1 MGNEREGFR
10 SRAVASLTTTMVS
23 SFALAGQTS
32 GLAAR
37 LRGWGQ

>member
-23 SFALAGQTS
+23 SFALADRPGS
-32 GLAAR
+32 AASR
-37 LRGWGQ
+37 VTQ